1 MRKKGGENTS
11 NASNDHT
18 NDTTSETTSTVHVPT
33 RSSD

>member
-11 NASNDHT
+11 NASNDPT
-18 NDTTSETTSTVHVPT
+18 NDTTSETTSTVHLPT